1 MSYMLS
7 LWYDDLWVSKYFLN
21 DNIMDIT
28 ELYEETG
35 ADKLIRTGL
44 EAGHSIDL
52 IKSTCL
58 AYMLQM
64 VKNKAHCYKI
74 RKHDHDIF
82 LASFVAYHKLKG
94 KNDDLEWICLKNKKT
109 NLKKRKK

>member
-1 MSYMLS
+1 MLYMLF
-7 LWYDDLWVSKYFLN
+7 LLYYDLWVSKYFLN
-21 DNIMDIT
+21 DNIVDIT
-28 ELYEETG
+28 EFYEKTG
-35 ADKLIRTGL
+35 SDKLIRTGL
-44 EAGHSIDL
+44 EAGHSLDI

-58 AYMLQM
+58 AYILQM

-74 RKHDHDIF
+74 RKHDHDVF